1 VAALAGLATQA
12 GSTRYDLPN
21 PVTIPDRSATM
32 VMLSSREAPGEKM
45 YLFAPDPGVPDSA
58 SHPFHVARFVNRSGA
73 MLERGPIAIFEE
85 GAFLGQGM
93 LDALPDGATATVP
106 FSLDRGLAVS
116 RASATAVEGARL
128 VSMRRGALTIERF
141 NVRRSTFHVR
151 NGTDAAARVM
161 VREALEGAELFEP
174 PTGTETSNGNALAP
188 CAVPAHGEA
197 DVRVTARAPFTLSVD
212 LADEQGGLAVEQY
225 LRDGRPAA
233 AVATALRAA
242 LELRR
247 THDALTRERADVEQ
261 RRNDLEQGAEE
272 TRQNLSVIMRNPQA
286 ADLRAQ
292 LTARLG
298 RTATEVDRLTRRV
311 VELDVEIAERRVR
324 LAEAVRTL
332 EVDAPRR

>member
-1 VAALAGLATQA
+1 
-12 GSTRYDLPN
+12 
-21 PVTIPDRSATM
+21 
-32 VMLSSREAPGEKM
+32 
-45 YLFAPDPGVPDSA
+45 
-58 SHPFHVARFVNRSGA
+58 
-73 MLERGPIAIFEE
+73 
-85 GAFLGQGM
+85 
-93 LDALPDGATATVP
+93 
-106 FSLDRGLAVS
+106 
-116 RASATAVEGARL
+116 
-128 VSMRRGALTIERF
+128 
-141 NVRRSTFHVR
+141 
-151 NGTDAAARVM
+151 
-161 VREALEGAELFEP
+161 
-174 PTGTETSNGNALAP
+174 
-188 CAVPAHGEA
+188 VPAHGEA